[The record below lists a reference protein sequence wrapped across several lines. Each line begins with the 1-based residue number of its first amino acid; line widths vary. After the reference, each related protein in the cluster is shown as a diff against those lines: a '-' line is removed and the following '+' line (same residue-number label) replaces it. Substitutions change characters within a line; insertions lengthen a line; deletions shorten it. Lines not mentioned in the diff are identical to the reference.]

1 MNFYTRAQL
10 PSSMFISIYLAV
22 PLQIVGDILQY
33 RPGSRYQL
41 LILITKFRQTHARTQ
56 KQPFR
61 S

>member
-22 PLQIVGDILQY
+22 PLQIAGDILQY

-41 LILITKFRQTHARTQ
+41 ILITEFRQTHARTQ

-61 S
+61 R